1 MSTAPT
7 NGGFVRGMSHLYFCV
22 VLAMA
27 AQMLLLLLW
36 SFLGP
41 SNGLDR
47 ILDFVYGTTARYI
60 GMLFF
65 EEQMSL
71 GNVPLGL
78 ALLFLTA
85 ILYSIVI
92 GTVFYLGNKLFVKHS
107 AGKTIAEE

>member
-1 MSTAPT
+1 MS
-7 NGGFVRGMSHLYFCV
+7 RWCFCV
-22 VLAMA
+22 VSLMA
-27 AQMLLLLLW
+27 AQMLPLTLW
-36 SFLGP
+36 SFTGP
-41 SNGLDR
+41 NGLDG
-47 ILDFVYGTTARYI
+47 ILDSVYVSTAHWI

>member
-1 MSTAPT
+1 MSTASPKS
-7 NGGFVRGMSHLYFCV
+7 GFVKEMSRWYLCV

>member
-1 MSTAPT
+1 MRPSTPKS
-7 NGGFVRGMSHLYFCV
+7 GFIRDLSRWFFCV
-22 VLAMA
+22 VIAMG